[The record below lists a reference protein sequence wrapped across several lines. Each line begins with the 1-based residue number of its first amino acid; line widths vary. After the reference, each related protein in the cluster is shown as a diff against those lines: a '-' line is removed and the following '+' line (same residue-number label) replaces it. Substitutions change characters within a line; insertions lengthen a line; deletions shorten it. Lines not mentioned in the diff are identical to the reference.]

1 MVDVMI
7 WIKLHTATYI
17 ALQSVLEETA
27 HKLKL
32 KERREKTQDRE
43 MCWDNQSRKQAICT
57 V

>member
-17 ALQSVLEETA
+17 ALQSVPEETD

-32 KERREKTQDRE
+32 KERREKNQGRE
-43 MCWDNQSRKQAICT
+43 MFCDNQSRKQAICT
-57 V
+57 I